1 MNLKKHIIVIIFSL
15 FIGNIIIAQQMPQ
28 FTQNMFTNM
37 AVNPGYAGI
46 SGAMCVT
53 GLVRQQ
59 WVGFKDSEGNKV
71 APETFLITFDTPVRM
86 LHGGVGVS
94 IIQDKIG
101 FQKNVGLNVGYS
113 YHRDLG
119 RGVLG
124 IGAQII
130 FLNKSVDASKYI
142 AINMEDPIIKSLQSN
157 GSSMLIDFALGLF
170 YKVPDAYYIGISSYN
185 LAQSKWK
192 FENDFNF
199 TLKRTFYFTAGYEF
213 TLPNNP
219 SFQIDPSIFIKTD
232 GSSTQYDINALV
244 KYNNKFWGGV
254 TYRVQDAVAV
264 ILGMKYKNFRI
275 GYAYDIPLSSIGM
288 NGSHEILLGYCF
300 KIEVDKARKRYKNT
314 RFL

>member
-1 MNLKKHIIVIIFSL
+1 MS
-15 FIGNIIIAQQMPQ
+15 IAQQMPQ

-71 APETFLITFDTPVRM
+71 APETFLISFDTPIRM

-94 IIQDKIG
+94 VIQDKIG

-119 RGVLG
+119 RG
-124 IGAQII
+124 
-130 FLNKSVDASKYI
+130 
-142 AINMEDPIIKSLQSN
+142 
-157 GSSMLIDFALGLF
+157 LF
-170 YKVPDAYYIGISSYN
+170 YKVPNAYYIGISSYN

-192 FENDFNF
+192 FENDFNYS
-199 TLKRTFYFTAGYEF
+199 LKRTFYFTAGYEF

-264 ILGMKYKNFRI
+264 LLGMQYKSFRI
-275 GYAYDIPLSSIGM
+275 GYAYDIPLSAIGM
-288 NGSHEILLGYCF
+288 NGSHEVLLGYCF
-300 KIEVDKARKRYKNT
+300 KIEAEKARKRYKNT